1 MKKEEGRLF
10 LTVDMNNPFFK
21 AFTEIYD
28 ELHINDYSKTRIKLF
43 FNETIPKGF
52 SFVTLK
58 LINLK
63 VNAFALGII
72 DQDENREIPKSPYS
86 FCFEYNTGEMKDTN
100 RDKGKSE
107 ARWRRGG
114 GLATNHLKN
123 AVVRM

>member
-1 MKKEEGRLF
+1 MF
-10 LTVDMNNPFFK
+10 LTVDMNNPFIN
-21 AFTEIYD
+21 AFTKFHNQIQ
-28 ELHINDYSKTRIKLF
+28 IQDYSKTRIKLF

-52 SFVTLK
+52 SFVTLR
-58 LINLK
+58 LTNLK

-86 FCFEYNTGEMKDTN
+86 FSFEYHTGEMKDTN
-100 RDKGKSE
+100 IDKGKSE

-114 GLATNHLKN
+114 GLATTDLKN